1 MIHTLGFM
9 LATRSTWVLTQH
21 FKEAFA
27 LFFGNGLQQFS
38 GAVNG
43 EFLPRCFVDEAALCG
58 GVAVGKG
65 NVGFYVE
72 DRRTIAKIGAQ
83 NMNDRTV
90 FGELYAL

>member
-1 MIHTLGFM
+1 MGPDPAL
-9 LATRSTWVLTQH
+9 Q
-21 FKEAFA
+21 EAFA

-43 EFLPRCFVDEAALCG
+43 EFLPRRLVDETAFV

-65 NVGFYVE
+65 NVRLYVE
-72 DRRTIAKIGAQ
+72 DRRTIAQIGAQ

-90 FGELYAL
+90 FGELYVL